1 MNQMKYIFIL
11 FCGDGKVTGNDYGMI
26 RSCVI
31 IEECSIARA
40 LSPYEESVKIREH
53 KYFYW
58 KKLSNSLKIIL

>member
-11 FCGDGKVTGNDYGMI
+11 SFFFAGTIKLMHNDYGMI

-40 LSPYEESVKIREH
+40 LSPYEESVKIRAPP
-53 KYFYW
+53 
-58 KKLSNSLKIIL
+58 